1 MNLWLEEKEKTSKE
15 IVLSDEA
22 MKNNLGSTESGKMRG
37 VVDRNGWQTQH
48 DRRRQCTQ
56 GARQQAAEGPK
67 DGCQDGRQGQPGE
80 KVLVQDTSSKRW
92 NTEATVVSCVGESS
106 RRYQLLFP

>member
-1 MNLWLEEKEKTSKE
+1 MYYSEPTWELGPAKKASMKLWPEEKEKTPTE

-67 DGCQDGRQGQPGE
+67 DGRQDGRQGQPGE
-80 KVLVQDTSSKRW
+80 KVLVH
-92 NTEATVVSCVGESS
+92 VI
-106 RRYQLLFP
+106 L